1 MKPEAGSGALH
12 IVGTPIGNLDDLSIR
27 ALEALRRSDLIAC
40 EDTRRTRV
48 ILDRHGMKARLV
60 SYHKFNEAARCETI
74 LAALREGKSVALVSD
89 GGTPGISDPG
99 ALLVRRARE
108 EGFRVVPVPGPSAL
122 TALLS
127 ASGLPPGPFTFIG
140 FLPHRQ
146 GERRRM
152 LSTLRPEARPL
163 VFFESPHRILATLQD
178 ALEVLGDR
186 QAVLGREM
194 TKVHEEFLAGTLGA
208 VRESLGRRSV
218 KGEIAFLVA
227 GADEAGARRTTG
239 DAQPADESPARAVRR
254 LVAAGCDR
262 KEALRRVARERGL
275 SRREVYRLVLRA
287 AQDGEEE

>member
-1 MKPEAGSGALH
+1 VNPEAGRGTLYV
-12 IVGTPIGNLDDLSIR
+12 VGTPIGNLDDLSFR
-27 ALEALRRSDLIAC
+27 ALEVLRGSALIAC
-40 EDTRRTRV
+40 EDTRRTRA
-48 ILDRHGMKARLV
+48 ILARHGMKTRLL
-60 SYHKFNEAARCETI
+60 SYHKFNESGRCEVI
-74 LAALREGKSVALVSD
+74 LAALREGKGVALVSD

-99 ALLVRRARE
+99 ALLVRRARQ
-108 EGFRVVPVPGPSAL
+108 EGIHVVPVPGPSAL

-146 GERRRM
+146 GERRRL
-152 LSTLRPEARPL
+152 LSALRAEPRPL
-163 VFFESPHRILATLQD
+163 VFFESPHRILAALQD
-178 ALEVLGDR
+178 ALEILGDR
-186 QAVLGREM
+186 HAVLGREM

-208 VRESLGRRSV
+208 VRETLGRRPV

-227 GADEAGARRTTG
+227 GADEAEARRTTG
-239 DAQPADESPARAVRR
+239 DAPPSDEPAARAVRR

-275 SRREVYRLVLRA
+275 SRREVYRQVLRA